1 MCGQKIKN
9 FVILSAILHK
19 MEVFEHSNRPKCKK
33 SWKKGKK
40 SAKQVILQTFSQNL
54 RKKVSRDQLSTKFD
68 TSLDPVDVKN

>member
-1 MCGQKIKN
+1 
-9 FVILSAILHK
+9 
-19 MEVFEHSNRPKCKK
+19 MEIYGRENCEKCKK
-33 SWKKGKK
+33 SRNLGKK